1 MSAATPRLV
10 TPIPASVNRFSAAP
24 LVGGGKRRVSGY
36 ARVSTLLDEQ
46 QTSYEA
52 QVEYYTQHI
61 KSNPDWEFVAVYAD
75 EGISATSTKKR
86 DGFNKMI
93 ADALAGKIDLIITKS
108 VSRFA
113 RNTVDTLTTVR
124 KLKEKGVEVYFEKEN
139 IHTMDSKGE
148 LLITIMSSLAQDE
161 SRNISENTTW
171 GKRKQIADG
180 KISLPYAHFLGYEK
194 GEDGLPKI
202 VEAEARIV
210 RLIYSLYLQGKTHNI
225 IARYLTEQGIP
236 TPASKRKW
244 SISTVMSILQNEK
257 YKGDAMLQKH
267 FTVDYLTKKVKRNE
281 GEIQQFYVEN
291 SHPPII
297 EPETFDLVQ
306 AEIKRRRSKGKMHT
320 GLHMFSGKLFCGG
333 CGGFYGSKVWHSA
346 TKYKRTVW
354 QCNEKYKSKGKCA
367 CQTPHLYEADI
378 QQVFIRAINQIFQNK
393 DQIIADYNEIIQALT
408 NTTGTDH
415 ESDTLREECRVVA
428 EMIQQ
433 CIDENAR
440 VAQSQTEYQKR
451 YDALHRRYDAA
462 KTQLDKLTQ
471 EKQEQASKREIILRF
486 LSDLNRHDGLLAEF
500 DEGLWYATVESITI
514 HTNKEAVVTFK
525 DGNTINICFQN

>member
-1 MSAATPRLV
+1 V

-24 LVGGGKRRVSGY
+24 LAGGRKRRVSGY
-36 ARVSTLLDEQ
+36 ARVSTLMDEQ
-46 QTSYEA
+46 QISYEA
-52 QVEYYTQHI
+52 QVEYYTEYIQ
-61 KSNPDWEFVAVYAD
+61 SNPEWEFVEVYAD

-86 DGFNKMI
+86 DGFNRMI

-124 KLKEKGVEVYFEKEN
+124 NLKEKGVEVYFEKEN
-139 IHTMDSKGE
+139 IHTLDSKGE

-194 GEDGLPKI
+194 GENGLPKI
-202 VEAEARIV
+202 VEAEAKIV

-225 IARYLTEQGIP
+225 IARYLTEKCIP
-236 TPASKRKW
+236 TPAGKQKW

-267 FTVDYLTKKVKRNE
+267 FTVDYLTKRVKRNE
-281 GEIQQFYVEN
+281 GEVQQFYVEN

-297 EPETFDLVQ
+297 EPETFNLVQ
-306 AEIKRRRSKGKMHT
+306 AEIQRRRNNGKAHT
-320 GLHMFSGKLFCGG
+320 GLHVFSGKIICGE
-333 CGGFYGSKVWHSA
+333 CGGFYGSKVWHSG

-354 QCNEKYKSKGKCA
+354 QCNEKYKSKGKCG
-367 CQTPHLYEADI
+367 CQTPHFYETDI
-378 QQVFIRAINQIFQNK
+378 QQIFIRAINQVFKNK
-393 DQIIADYNEIIQALT
+393 DQLIADYNEILQALT
-408 NTTGTDH
+408 DTGAADH
-415 ESDTLREECRVVA
+415 ESNTLREECRMVA

-433 CIDENAR
+433 CVNENAR
-440 VAQSQTEYQKR
+440 IAQSQADYQKR
-451 YDALHRRYDAA
+451 YDTLYKRYDAA
-462 KTQLDKLTQ
+462 KTQLDTIAK
-471 EKQEQASKREIILRF
+471 EKQERDIKREAILRF
-486 LSDLNRHDGLLAEF
+486 LADIGQQDGLLEAF
-500 DEGLWYATVESITI
+500 DEELWYATVESMTAQA
-514 HTNKEAVVTFK
+514 NKNIVVTFK
-525 DGNTINICFQN
+525 DSSIHIITNE

>member
-1 MSAATPRLV
+1 MSAAVQRIV
-10 TPIPASVNRFSAAP
+10 TPIPASVNRYSAVP
-24 LVGGGKRRVSGY
+24 LTSGRKRHVAGY
-36 ARVSTLLDEQ
+36 ARVSTDMEEQ

-52 QVEYYTQHI
+52 QVDHYTKHI
-61 KSNPDWEFVAVYAD
+61 QSNPEWEYVDVYTD

-86 DGFNKMI
+86 DGFNKMV

-139 IHTMDSKGE
+139 IHTLDSKGE

-194 GEDGLPKI
+194 GENGLPKI
-202 VEAEARIV
+202 VDAEAKIV
-210 RLIYSLYLQGKTHNI
+210 RFIYALYLQGKTHNF
-225 IARYLTEQGIP
+225 IARHLTEKGIQ
-236 TPASKRKW
+236 TPAGKQKW

-291 SHPPII
+291 SHPAII

-306 AEIKRRRSKGKMHT
+306 AEIKRRRDTGKTHT
-320 GLHMFSGKLFCGG
+320 GLHVFSGKIICGE
-333 CGGFYGSKVWHSA
+333 CGGFYGSKVWHSG
-346 TKYKRTVW
+346 TKYKRIIW
-354 QCNEKYKSKGKCA
+354 QCNEKYKSKGKCG
-367 CQTPHLYEADI
+367 CQTPHLYETDI
-378 QQVFIRAINQIFQNK
+378 QQIFIRAINQVFQSK
-393 DQIIADYNEIIQALT
+393 DQLIADYTEIIQALT
-408 NTTGTDH
+408 DTEVADQ
-415 ESDTLREECRVVA
+415 ESDTLREECRVAA

-433 CIDENAR
+433 CVNENAR
-440 VAQSQTEYQKR
+440 VAQSQAVYQKR
-451 YDALHRRYDAA
+451 YNALYERYDAA
-462 KTQLDKLTQ
+462 KTQIDKMATAKQ
-471 EKQEQASKREIILRF
+471 EKDIKRETILRF
-486 LSDLNRHDGLLAEF
+486 LSDISQQDGLLTEF
-500 DEGLWYATVESITI
+500 DEELWYSTVQDITV
-514 HTNKEAVVTFK
+514 HSENNVVVTFK
-525 DGNTINICFQN
+525 DGNTITANAKN